1 LNLPLF
7 PLDTWFYHSHGSYSF
22 DAKCEMV
29 SELGYDGI
37 CFTLWS
43 EQSWADV
50 PRFGRV
56 RSEHGIDVLGV
67 YAAVAG
73 PDDHTGRAQVLD
85 LLHRVEGVRNLELAV
100 LGSSGASHHS
110 DPAGDAPVLA
120 MLEEFAA
127 VAGPRGI
134 TISLYPHADCWLQT
148 TEDAVRLV
156 RQMDDPTIRIVFSGF
171 HWFAVDGRDPESTIE
186 TSAPYLASAN
196 LCGSRR
202 GPNPLGMPA
211 TIELID
217 SGQLDNFYLM
227 GLLKKHGYEGP
238 LGLQGYSIGGDPYPK
253 LKHSIEVVRDM
264 QRRLEEHPLWADLRL
279 DPSPG
284 ASGAEW

>member
-1 LNLPLF
+1 MTWPVF

-22 DAKCEMV
+22 EAKCEMV
-29 SELGYDGI
+29 SDLGYDGI

-50 PRFGRV
+50 PRFGTV
-56 RSEHGIDVLGV
+56 QSQYGIDVLGV
-67 YAAVAG
+67 YAAVTG
-73 PDDHTGRAQVLD
+73 PDDEKGRAQVLE
-85 LLHRVEGVRNLELAV
+85 LLRTVEGASNLELAV
-100 LGSSGASHHS
+100 LGSPAASQHS
-110 DPAGDAPVLA
+110 DPAGDAAVLD
-120 MLEEFAA
+120 MLEEFAS
-127 VAGPRGI
+127 VAGPRGM

-156 RQMDDPTIRIVFSGF
+156 KQLDNPAVRVVFSGF
-171 HWFAVDGRDPESTIE
+171 HWFAVDGRDPQGTIE
-186 TSAPYLASAN
+186 LAAPYLASAN

-211 TIELID
+211 TIEPID

-227 GLLKKHGYEGP
+227 GLLKKHGYAGP

-253 LKHSIEVVRDM
+253 LKHSIQVVRNM
-264 QRRLEEHPLWADLRL
+264 QRRLEDHPGWADLRL

-284 ASGAEW
+284 ASGADW